1 MGAIGRPFDES
12 DTAAGVQADA
22 VHRSKTFWTGKRKP
36 MNFRIVIFT
45 RDSARW
51 IGIIAR
57 AYRRLGLRPLYL
69 VHDKT
74 TDATSSILR
83 ELGEDARPISF
94 PKNFVESGLSQLP
107 DFVQE
112 EWVLR
117 MDDDE
122 FPSRRMI
129 DFTNRAVKRTRE
141 QAIAYAR
148 LGAAPDSFPLQSAT
162 QEELFDQLAPFHH
175 DPQVRAFRHRDVVYK
190 DDIHTPGFVL
200 ESVRIAPSNAY
211 LVHFHNIVR
220 SPAEVI
226 AKFVRYEIEKP
237 GSGTYCCG
245 ATVTTRK
252 FETREFD
259 ALARELGAIEHP
271 IVEMKGVDPEIEQR
285 IRNALSQQSPMS
297 RNEEKL
303 ARIRERIE
311 AVPKPLRGFFKLM

>member
-1 MGAIGRPFDES
+1 M
-12 DTAAGVQADA
+12 
-22 VHRSKTFWTGKRKP
+22 
-36 MNFRIVIFT
+36 
-45 RDSARW
+45 
-51 IGIIAR
+51 
-57 AYRRLGLRPLYL
+57 
-69 VHDKT
+69 
-74 TDATSSILR
+74 
-83 ELGEDARPISF
+83 
-94 PKNFVESGLSQLP
+94 
-107 DFVQE
+107 
-112 EWVLR
+112 
-117 MDDDE
+117 
-122 FPSRRMI
+122 
-129 DFTNRAVKRTRE
+129 
-141 QAIAYAR
+141 
-148 LGAAPDSFPLQSAT
+148 
-162 QEELFDQLAPFHH
+162 
-175 DPQVRAFRHRDVVYK
+175 VYK

-220 SPAEVI
+220 SPEEVI

-311 AVPKPLRGFFKLM
+311 AEPKPLRGFFKLM

>member
-1 MGAIGRPFDES
+1 
-12 DTAAGVQADA
+12 
-22 VHRSKTFWTGKRKP
+22 

-74 TDATSSILR
+74 TDATISILR
-83 ELGEDARPISF
+83 ELGEDAKPISF

-148 LGAAPDSFPLQSAT
+148 LGASPAGVPLQCLT
-162 QEELFDQLAPFHH
+162 QEQFFDQLKPFHH
-175 DPQVRAFRHRDVVYK
+175 DPQIRALRHRDVVYK

-200 ESVRIAPSNAY
+200 ESVRIAPSDAY
-211 LVHFHNIVR
+211 LVHLNEIVR
-220 SPAEVI
+220 SPAEVF
-226 AKFVRYEIEKP
+226 AKLVRYEIEKP
-237 GSGTYCCG
+237 GSGIYGCG
-245 ATVTTRK
+245 APVTTRK

-271 IVEMKGVDPEIEQR
+271 IVDMEGVDPEIELR
-285 IRNALSQQSPMS
+285 IRNALSQRSPVS
-297 RNEEKL
+297 RDEEKL
-303 ARIRERIE
+303 SRIRERIE
-311 AVPKPLRGFFKLM
+311 AMPKPLRAFFKLM